1 MLNSKARGMSTAG
14 EMVNLMSVDAQR
26 LMELM
31 TYINSLWSSPLQI
44 AGAIYF
50 LYNTLGISVLA
61 GVGVL
66 ILIIPVNMLFG
77 SRWHSLQVTIISL
90 FTVFYA
96 NFAMSFANCLWKSA
110 SSSCDRNKYS
120 GINRFPVHAVNKEEN
135 SAINRVAITETASLE
150 EVDRPS
156 SYSAIFMMTSETSA
170 ITIFVRFYFTL
181 CYLMLTL

>member
-1 MLNSKARGMSTAG
+1 MLNSKARGKSTAG

-50 LYNTLGISVLA
+50 LYKTLGISVLA

-90 FTVFYA
+90 FTVF
-96 NFAMSFANCLWKSA
+96 
-110 SSSCDRNKYS
+110 
-120 GINRFPVHAVNKEEN
+120 
-135 SAINRVAITETASLE
+135 
-150 EVDRPS
+150 
-156 SYSAIFMMTSETSA
+156 
-170 ITIFVRFYFTL
+170 
-181 CYLMLTL
+181 

>member
-1 MLNSKARGMSTAG
+1 MLNSKARGKSTAG

-96 NFAMSFANCLWKSA
+96 NFACLLQIV
-110 SSSCDRNKYS
+110 C
-120 GINRFPVHAVNKEEN
+120 E
-135 SAINRVAITETASLE
+135 
-150 EVDRPS
+150 
-156 SYSAIFMMTSETSA
+156 
-170 ITIFVRFYFTL
+170 
-181 CYLMLTL
+181 

>member
-1 MLNSKARGMSTAG
+1 MIEVCLRGGRWQLAAAFRNLNFFLLLQALMLNSKARGKSTAG

-31 TYINSLWSSPLQI
+31 AYINSLWSSPLQI

-77 SRWHSLQVTIISL
+77 SKWHSLQVTIIIIIYCILYKILPSL
-90 FTVFYA
+90 LQIV
-96 NFAMSFANCLWKSA
+96 CKKSA
-110 SSSCDRNKYS
+110 SSSWGRNKLWW
-120 GINRFPVHAVNKEEN
+120 NKL
-135 SAINRVAITETASLE
+135 I
-150 EVDRPS
+150 S
-156 SYSAIFMMTSETSA
+156 SS
-170 ITIFVRFYFTL
+170 
-181 CYLMLTL
+181 C

>member
-1 MLNSKARGMSTAG
+1 MLNSKARGKSTAG

-31 TYINSLWSSPLQI
+31 AYINSLWSSPLQI

-77 SRWHSLQVTIISL
+77 SKWHSLQVTNHLIIYCILYKILPSL
-90 FTVFYA
+90 LQILLFV
-96 NFAMSFANCLWKSA
+96 KSQRRLLVTEINYGGINWFPVNA
-110 SSSCDRNKYS
+110 ENKEKYS
-120 GINRFPVHAVNKEEN
+120 LINRIAT
-135 SAINRVAITETASLE
+135 TEKASLS
-150 EVDRPS
+150 VTRGRRWCLRHVHPRFSFGSTS
-156 SYSAIFMMTSETSA
+156 S
-170 ITIFVRFYFTL
+170 FV
-181 CYLMLTL
+181 M